1 VIQRLFATGMHL
13 QTAARMASRPEVGD
27 RINAAVDD
35 LDTTIREIRSAIF
48 ELRTPMSATL
58 RSEVRALVDAAADR
72 LGLRPLLELAG
83 PVDSAASPE
92 IRADVL
98 AVLRESLSN
107 VVRHARASAVAVRIA
122 VAGGRFTVTVTDNGV
137 GIDEDASRSGLENLR
152 ERAGRHG
159 GRFSLRPGDPSGTVV
174 EWSVPI

>member
-1 VIQRLFATGMHL
+1 M
-13 QTAARMASRPEVGD
+13 
-27 RINAAVDD
+27 
-35 LDTTIREIRSAIF
+35 
-48 ELRTPMSATL
+48 
-58 RSEVRALVDAAADR
+58 
-72 LGLRPLLELAG
+72 
-83 PVDSAASPE
+83 DSAAGPE

-137 GIDEDASRSGLENLR
+137 GIDDDAARSGLENLR